1 LTTSGF
7 HGILLPPQVR
17 VAARKA
23 GSMWY
28 PAEQP
33 SPRATSLR
41 EFLGRSTMHEAT
53 PAPVDRRLTV
63 LAWTGTLLLAASLAF
78 LALAPRHLDP
88 TGRHAQVL
96 LVGRGVFAAVL
107 RAGGRAGVVLPAG
120 LAALAAAAVLA
131 VWTSGFRRARRWQQY
146 ALLGVGLLGVAAVAP
161 VALALAVA
169 ALNLAIWLGLA
180 MLAVAA
186 VRGVIVAGFD
196 A

>member
-1 LTTSGF
+1 M
-7 HGILLPPQVR
+7 LLPPQFAG
-17 VAARKA
+17 AARKA

-33 SPRATSLR
+33 STRATSLR
-41 EFLGRSTMHEAT
+41 EFLGQSARYEAT

-88 TGRHAQVL
+88 AGRHAQVL

-107 RAGGRAGVVLPAG
+107 GAGGHAALVLPAG

-131 VWTSGFRRARRWQQY
+131 VWTSGYRRARRWQQF
-146 ALLGVGLLGVAAVAP
+146 AVLAVGLLGPAAVAP
-161 VALALAVA
+161 VAVALAVA
-169 ALNLAIWLGLA
+169 ALNLLIWLALA
-180 MLAVAA
+180 ALAVAA
-186 VRGVIVAGFD
+186 AREVITAAFD
-196 A
+196 P